1 MLLSAHWQPPVCVPD
16 DFFRTKYG
24 IPALIGNAQRGA
36 GILNNELYLGRLVW
50 NKVRMIKDPDTGKRV
65 SRPNPKADWQT
76 VAVPDLRIVPDDLFE
91 AARMIRTDRG
101 SPKPQYRRGPKRL
114 LSGLPRCG
122 CRDAGMAL
130 KDAAASRYRRV
141 QCSRMK
147 EAGTCENRHAYAIAP
162 IEARVLANL
171 AQNLRAPR
179 LIEEY
184 LLEPSANAW
193 HRPRPAAARKPERR
207 LGEVTREIER
217 AVNSMIKGLV
227 PAEAIGPTSPN

>member
-114 LSGLPRCG
+114 LSGLLRCG
-122 CRDAGMAL
+122 CRGAGMAL

-147 EAGTCENRHAYAIAP
+147 EAAP
-162 IEARVLANL
+162 ARTAMPM
-171 AQNLRAPR
+171 RSPR
-179 LIEEY
+179 
-184 LLEPSANAW
+184 S
-193 HRPRPAAARKPERR
+193 RPACSPTWRRICARRGSSR
-207 LGEVTREIER
+207 STCWSR
-217 AVNSMIKGLV
+217 AQTPGIDPGQLPLASPKDASARS
-227 PAEAIGPTSPN
+227 PARSSGRSIP